1 MDTKKWYIEKMVER
15 TIQALKENYFDA
27 AFFTDRKDLLDK
39 VMGYVRPKMKIG
51 IGGSVTLREIGLI
64 ERLKKEKVTVLDHWD
79 TKLAKEEVQAIRI
92 QHLTSDLFISGSNAI
107 TENGEIVNIDGFG
120 NRVNSIAFGP
130 KKVII
135 VAGYNKIVPDVG
147 AAIERI
153 KDVAAPMNA
162 KRLNLSLPCAKTGY
176 CHDCKSEQRM
186 CRIVSILERKPNAT
200 DISVFIINEDLGL

>member
-1 MDTKKWYIEKMVER
+1 MDIKKWYIEKMMER
-15 TIQALKENYFDA
+15 TVQALKENYFDA
-27 AFFTDRKDLLDK
+27 ASFTDKKDLLDR
-39 VMGYVRPKMKIG
+39 VMGYVKPRMTIG
-51 IGGSVTLREIGLI
+51 IGGSLTLREMGLV

-79 TKLAKEEVQAIRI
+79 AGLAKEEIQAMRIR
-92 QHLTSDLFISGSNAI
+92 HLTSDLFISGSNAI

-135 VAGYNKIVPDVG
+135 IAGYNKIVPDVE

-162 KRLNLSLPCAKTGY
+162 KRLNLPLPCAKTGY
-176 CHDCKSEQRM
+176 CHDCKSEQRI
-186 CRIVSILERKPNAT
+186 CRIISIIERKPAGT
-200 DISVFIINEDLGL
+200 DISVFIINESLGL